1 MKCKCKEC
9 KKNVLAVEKSPV
21 NHFASIFMCFL
32 TLGFW
37 ILPYLY
43 IAATAKPKLLCPS
56 CGSEVIPIKNDKDS
70 SNEEIIPLSQKLF
83 TWTGITG
90 LFVYFMYLI
99 VLMAEEKISGLELW
113 IYFYL
118 VLAIYKILK
127 HALQNHLNTLPK
139 HSITSNTFAVALNWL
154 IFGLTALSL
163 YCLYQSTSILNFWI
177 IAIPFSFI
185 VMAILGMFLSADDV
199 SDVGNFFMGPIIAV
213 TGVIVLIF
221 AKYLGYV
228 EVELSIAQSVFLG
241 LIPWI
246 AVPIQPLI
254 IMIRES
260 RADKKS

>member
-90 LFVYFMYLI
+90 LFVYFIYLM
-99 VLMAEEKISGLELW
+99 VLVSEEKISGLELC

-118 VLAIYKILK
+118 ILAIYKILK

-139 HSITSNTFAVALNWL
+139 HSTANTFGYALNWL
-154 IFGLTALSL
+154 IFGMTVLALNF
-163 YCLYQSTSILNFWI
+163 LYQSTSILNFWI
-177 IAIPFSFI
+177 IAIPISLTAI
-185 VMAILGMFLSADDV
+185 SILGMFSMGDIKEEV
-199 SDVGNFFMGPIIAV
+199 KFFLGPIIAFS
-213 TGVIVLIF
+213 GVLIF
-221 AKYLGYV
+221 ILAKHQGYV
-228 EVELSIAQSVFLG
+228 EFELTIVQSIIIGFLPVIGLLVQAIASVL
-241 LIPWI
+241 
-246 AVPIQPLI
+246 
-254 IMIRES
+254 MSIR
-260 RADKKS
+260 KS

>member
-70 SNEEIIPLSQKLF
+70 PNEEIIPLSQKLF

-90 LFVYFMYLI
+90 LFVYFIYLI
-99 VLMAEEKISGLELW
+99 TLFEVEKTISGLELW
-113 IYFYL
+113 LYFYL

-139 HSITSNTFAVALNWL
+139 HSITSNTFSVALNWL

-177 IAIPFSFI
+177 IAIPFSFNVI
-185 VMAILGMFLSADDV
+185 AILGMFLSADDV

-228 EVELSIAQSVFLG
+228 EVELSIAQSVFIG

-246 AVPIQPLI
+246 AIFVQEL
-254 IMIRES
+254 IREFIPN
-260 RADKKS
+260 KKS